1 MGLRLKIIMNPSSGR
16 EQGRLNIEEMLAYIV
31 NLGKLERADISY
43 TAKRYDARNFAMNI
57 NEDEYDYLIAVGGD
71 GTVNEVVSGLQMANK
86 KIPLAIYTSGTVNDF
101 AYSVDVPQQPADFAR
116 MLLNP
121 RFIDA
126 DCGRVAD
133 SYFLNVLAGGVM
145 TDVAYSA
152 PTQLKTDLGQVA
164 YWLTA
169 LKEMPN
175 LGSTMN
181 LTFKTEDKTYDIP
194 EAHLFL
200 ISNSRSVGGFR
211 KLMSLAELNDG
222 LLDVMILSKLDPSDV
237 FPLLGKLLMGE
248 HIYND
253 NVTYFQ
259 TNSLEIISNGDKEIV
274 LDIDGEEGPALPQKI
289 DCIRSAIKLIV
300 PNTEE

>member
-1 MGLRLKIIMNPSSGR
+1 MGIRLKIIMNPSSGR
-16 EQGRLNIEEMLAYIV
+16 EQGRLNIEEMLAYMV
-31 NLGKLERADISY
+31 SLGKLERADISY
-43 TAKRYDARNFAMNI
+43 TAKRYDARDFAMNLK
-57 NEDEYDYLIAVGGD
+57 EDEYDYLVAVGGD
-71 GTVNEVVSGLQMANK
+71 GTVNEVISGLQMGNK

-101 AYSVDVPQQPADFAR
+101 AYSVNVPQLPSDFAR

-121 RFIDA
+121 KFIDV
-126 DCGRVAD
+126 DCGRVSD
-133 SYFLNVLAGGVM
+133 SFFLNVLAGGVM

-152 PTQLKTDLGQVA
+152 PTQLKTDLGPAA

-175 LGSTMN
+175 IGTTMN
-181 LTFKTEDKTYDIP
+181 LSFITADKTYDIP

-211 KLMSLAELNDG
+211 KLMSLADLNDG
-222 LLDVMILSKLDPSDV
+222 LLDVMILSKLDPTDV
-237 FPLLGKLLMGE
+237 FPLLGKFVMGE
-248 HIYND
+248 HIHND

-259 TNSLEIISNGDKEIV
+259 TDSLEIVSNDDKKIV
-274 LDIDGEEGPALPQKI
+274 LDIDGEEGPALPQRI
-289 DCIRSAIKLIV
+289 DCIKSAIRLIV